1 MSSIR
6 RLKKDVDLLVFEV
19 ISDCFAYGKI
29 HPGDKDEKVTGIISD
44 AVNLRNNLIGR
55 INAPVKAGAP
65 KEKRSYY
72 NSIVRDL
79 FVGVDGLCGRLS
91 DLTVK

>member
-19 ISDCFAYGKI
+19 ISDCFVYGRL
-29 HPGDKDEKVTGIISD
+29 HPEEKDEKVSEIISD

-55 INAPVKAGAP
+55 INAPVKTEAP

-79 FVGVDGLCGRLS
+79 FIGVDGLCGRLS
-91 DLTVK
+91 DLTAK